1 MDYQTNLYR
10 KWSPMKRLEAASQL
24 YQLTKEMIRTREK
37 HLRPT
42 LTDKELEKRVRSFFR

>member
-1 MDYQTNLYR
+1 MDYQIRLYQ

-37 HLRPT
+37 HRRPF
-42 LTDKELEKRVRSFFR
+42 LTEKELEKKVRSFFR